1 MTSEC
6 RPHQVREMLSQCGA
20 SRAGF
25 VSHSFG
31 TAVLA
36 AILKKAPEVA
46 VAFTMVDPICFQL
59 HTSAIVS
66 NFLLAEPVFS
76 HKTFGDNW
84 VHYAQKMGATLELS
98 LQVHAGDLP
107 LSASLMHA
115 ECLPHCMLSAS
126 LIACSSPHCML
137 SAFLIAC

>member
-36 AILKKAPEVA
+36 AILKRAPEVA

-107 LSASLMHA
+107 LSASL
-115 ECLPHCMLSAS
+115 
-126 LIACSSPHCML
+126 IAC
-137 SAFLIAC
+137 

>member
-1 MTSEC
+1 MMTYDC
-6 RPHQVREMLSQCGA
+6 LPHQVREMLSQCGA

-66 NFLLAEPVFS
+66 NFLLAEPEFS

-98 LQVHAGDLP
+98 LQVRRGT
-107 LSASLMHA
+107 
-115 ECLPHCMLSAS
+115 S
-126 LIACSSPHCML
+126 LIAC
-137 SAFLIAC
+137 